1 MGSCRCEPSDYPSPP
16 TTPWRKTPL
25 IESSRLSRQAG
36 CRILLKLENL
46 QPSGSF
52 KSRGI
57 GNLILSVINSR
68 QSSPTGTPSNLHFY
82 SSSGGNAGLA
92 AVTAAHTIG
101 YPCSVIVPWSTEEA
115 MVAKL
120 KEAGA
125 TEVIVHGDSWFY
137 ADKHLRE
144 AIIPRA
150 KTRGEEGVYVPPFDD
165 ERIWDGA
172 ATMVEEIK
180 EQIIGM
186 VGDAT
191 NMGTPP
197 KGIVCSVGGGG
208 LFCGIIRGLDRVGWG
223 EGKVR
228 VAAVETKGAESLAVS
243 LEKRE
248 LTTLP
253 AITSV
258 AKSLGA
264 TQVAREAFIYA
275 SNSKLCAS
283 VVLSDAAACTA
294 CVRFADDERILVEP
308 ACGAS
313 LALAYDA
320 KKLRSAFPGL
330 KPDDTVVVV
339 VCGGS
344 GVSLEKLEDWKREYG
359 PRVDQEV

>member
-1 MGSCRCEPSDYPSPP
+1 M
-16 TTPWRKTPL
+16 
-25 IESSRLSRQAG
+25 
-36 CRILLKLENL
+36 

-57 GNLILSVINSR
+57 GNLIMSVVKSR

-92 AVTAAHTIG
+92 AVTAARTIG
-101 YPCSVIVPWSTEEA
+101 YPCSVVVPRSTEEA
-115 MVAKL
+115 MIAKL

-125 TEVIVHGDSWFY
+125 SEVIVHGDSWFY
-137 ADKHLRE
+137 ADQHLRE
-144 AIIPRA
+144 ILLPEA
-150 KTRGEEGVYVPPFDD
+150 KIRGEEGVYVPPFDD

-180 EQIIGM
+180 EQVIGM
-186 VGDAT
+186 AGDAT
-191 NMGTPP
+191 QAVAPP

-208 LFCGIIRGLDRVGWG
+208 LFCGIIRGLNRVGWG
-223 EGKVR
+223 EDQVR
-228 VAAVETKGAESLAVS
+228 VAAVETEGAESLAVS
-243 LEKRE
+243 LEKGE

-264 TQVAREAFIYA
+264 TQVAKEAFSYA
-275 SNSKLCAS
+275 SNSKRCAS
-283 VVLSDAAACTA
+283 VVLSDAAACIA
-294 CVRFADDERILVEP
+294 CIRFADDERILVEP

-344 GVSLEKLEDWKREYG
+344 GVSLDKLEAWKREYG